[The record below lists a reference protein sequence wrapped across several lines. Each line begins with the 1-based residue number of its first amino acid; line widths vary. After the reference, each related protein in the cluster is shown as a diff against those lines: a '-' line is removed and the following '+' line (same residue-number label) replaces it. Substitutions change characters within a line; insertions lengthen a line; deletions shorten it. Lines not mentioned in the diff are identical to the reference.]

1 MNRGPDRA
9 AGDGRPRPSGRG
21 VATPRPDP
29 AVVLEGSGLAKHFRI
44 AGRLAR
50 DRHKVV
56 RAVDGVD
63 LAIRRGTTLGLVG
76 ESGCGKSTVG
86 RLLLRLL
93 EPNAGTI
100 RLGGVDI
107 TAARGRKLRAL
118 RSRMQIV
125 FQDPFASLN
134 GRRRVG
140 DILAAP
146 YRIHRSIEKGAV
158 PGRVS
163 ELLRRVGLSDADAR
177 KFPHEF
183 SGGQRQRIGIAR
195 ALALE
200 PEVIVCDEP
209 VSALDVSVQAQ
220 VVNLLRDLQ
229 RELGVAYLFIS
240 HDLAVVENISREV
253 AVMYLGRIVEQA
265 PRDQLFDTPLH
276 PYTQVLLEAVPRTDA
291 ARRGRRRRPRI
302 AGEVPSAVDP
312 PGGCPFHPRC
322 PIAAPDC
329 RTVPPPLG
337 ARADGRLLA
346 CHLR

>member
-1 MNRGPDRA
+1 MNPGPGGA
-9 AGDGRPRPSGRG
+9 P
-21 VATPRPDP
+21 
-29 AVVLEGSGLAKHFRI
+29 VLEGSGLMKHFRI
-44 AGRLAR
+44 AGPLSRE
-50 DRHKVV
+50 RHKMV

-63 LAIRRGTTLGLVG
+63 LAIRRGMTLGLVG

-93 EPNAGTI
+93 EPSAGTI
-100 RLGGVDI
+100 HLGGRDI
-107 TAARGRKLRAL
+107 TAARGRELRAL

-134 GRRRVG
+134 GRWRVG

-146 YRIHRSIEKGAV
+146 FRIHRSIEKGAV
-158 PGRVS
+158 PARVS
-163 ELLRRVGLSDADAR
+163 ELLHRVGLRDADAR

-220 VVNLLRDLQ
+220 VINLLRDLQ
-229 RELGVAYLFIS
+229 RELGISYLFIS

-253 AVMYLGRIVEQA
+253 AVMYFGRIVEQA
-265 PRDQLFDTPLH
+265 PRNRLFDTPRH
-276 PYTQVLLEAVPRTDA
+276 PYTQALLEAVPRPDA
-291 ARRGRRRRPRI
+291 ARRGRHRARI
-302 AGEVPSAVDP
+302 AGEVPSAVEP
-312 PGGCPFHPRC
+312 PSGCPFHPRC
-322 PIAAPDC
+322 PIATPDC
-329 RTVPPPLG
+329 RTVPPPLDP
-337 ARADGRLLA
+337 RADGRLLA

>member
-1 MNRGPDRA
+1 MVRA
-9 AGDGRPRPSGRG
+9 VVSAL
-21 VATPRPDP
+21 DP
-29 AVVLEGSGLAKHFRI
+29 VVLEGLGLRKHFRI
-44 AGRLAR
+44 GGVLSR

-56 RAVDGVD
+56 RAVEGVD
-63 LAIRRGTTLGLVG
+63 LAVRRGSTLGLVG

-93 EPNAGTI
+93 EPSAGTI
-100 RLGGVDI
+100 RLAGRDI
-107 TAARGRKLRAL
+107 TAARGAELRAL
-118 RSRMQIV
+118 RARMQIV

-134 GRRRVG
+134 GRWRVG

-146 YRIHRSIEKGAV
+146 FRIHRSIEKGAV
-158 PGRVS
+158 RGRVS
-163 ELLRRVGLSDADAR
+163 ELLHRVGLADADAR

-195 ALALE
+195 ALALA
-200 PEVIVCDEP
+200 PDVIVCDEP

-220 VVNLLRDLQ
+220 VINLLRDLQ
-229 RELGVAYLFIS
+229 RELGVSYLFIS
-240 HDLAVVENISREV
+240 HDLAVVENISTKV

-265 PRDQLFDTPLH
+265 PRDLLFDLPRH
-276 PYTQVLLEAVPRTDA
+276 PYTQALLEAVPSPDP
-291 ARRGRRRRPRI
+291 ARRGRHRERV

-322 PIAAPDC
+322 PIAEADC
-329 RTVPPPLG
+329 RAVAPPL
-337 ARADGRLLA
+337 AERSDGRLLA

>member
-1 MNRGPDRA
+1 MSAPL
-9 AGDGRPRPSGRG
+9 
-21 VATPRPDP
+21 DP
-29 AVVLEGSGLAKHFRI
+29 VVLEGLGLRKHFRI
-44 AGRLAR
+44 AGVLSR

-63 LAIRRGTTLGLVG
+63 LAVRRGSTVGLVG

-93 EPNAGTI
+93 EPSAGTV
-100 RLGGVDI
+100 RLGGRDI
-107 TAARGRKLRAL
+107 TASRGADLRAL
-118 RSRMQIV
+118 RARMQIV

-134 GRRRVG
+134 GRWRVG

-146 YRIHRSIEKGAV
+146 FRIHRSIEKGAV
-158 PGRVS
+158 RARVS
-163 ELLRRVGLSDADAR
+163 ELLHRVGLTDADAR

-195 ALALE
+195 ALALA
-200 PEVIVCDEP
+200 PDVIVCDEP

-220 VVNLLRDLQ
+220 VINLLRDLQ
-229 RELGVAYLFIS
+229 RELGVSYLFIS
-240 HDLAVVENISREV
+240 HDLAVVENISTEV

-265 PRDQLFDTPLH
+265 PRDRIFDTPRH
-276 PYTQVLLEAVPRTDA
+276 PYTQALLESVPIPDP
-291 ARRGRRRRPRI
+291 ARRGRHRERI

-322 PIAAPDC
+322 PIAEADC
-329 RTVPPPLG
+329 RSVTPPL
-337 ARADGRLLA
+337 AERSDGRLLA

>member
-1 MNRGPDRA
+1 MNPGPAGA
-9 AGDGRPRPSGRG
+9 ASGGRPQPSGQG
-21 VATPRPDP
+21 VGTPEPE
-29 AVVLEGSGLAKHFRI
+29 AAAVLEGSGLRKHFRI
-44 AGRLAR
+44 AGMLSR

-63 LAIRRGTTLGLVG
+63 LAIRRGSTLGLVG

-93 EPNAGTI
+93 EPSAGII
-100 RLGGVDI
+100 RLGGEDI
-107 TAARGRKLRAL
+107 TAARGRELRSLRA
-118 RSRMQIV
+118 RMQIV

-134 GRRRVG
+134 GRWRVG

-146 YRIHRSIEKGAV
+146 FRIHGSVEKGEV
-158 PGRVS
+158 RSQVS
-163 ELLRRVGLSDADAR
+163 ELLRRVGLSEADAR

-220 VVNLLRDLQ
+220 VINLLRDLQ
-229 RELGVAYLFIS
+229 RELGVSYLFIS

-265 PRDQLFDTPLH
+265 PRDQLFDTPRH
-276 PYTQVLLEAVPRTDA
+276 PYTQALLEAVPRTDA
-291 ARRGRRRRPRI
+291 ARRDRRHRPRI
-302 AGEVPSAVDP
+302 TGEVPSAVDP

-322 PIAAPDC
+322 SIAEPEC

-337 ARADGRLLA
+337 PRPDGRLLA